1 MMKKEYH
8 YFFNESHGKYR
19 KVINFLDEKEVKYS
33 KISDCISLRIYDDDS
48 LFFQISSLFS
58 QSSIEPQITVLYSK
72 KELSEAK
79 YLRIW
84 LKKYSG
90 YPQPDE
96 VDDIKDSYI
105 NYTFDMT
112 NFCRECGSGLIQKDS
127 FYLKKSFNIE
137 KIRFG
142 GVYWIYD
149 TFFITTELRDL
160 FIKEKFTGIEF
171 IPAKNIK
178 TKQILDNVVQ
188 LKINS
193 VFPAKFKYDIEKI
206 IDCKQCKQKRDIMKM
221 DTEISASKDILKA
234 LDKDFYLSQ
243 ESHGDGLL
251 CCKSVLISN
260 RVYKF
265 FIDNKIKNICAE
277 PIKFI

>member
-8 YFFNESHGKYR
+8 YFFNECCDKRR
-19 KVINFLDEKEVKYS
+19 KIIRFLDEKKIKYS
-33 KISDCISLRIYDDDS
+33 KISDCISLSIYDDDS

-58 QSSIEPQITVLYSK
+58 QSSIEPQIRCEYSK
-72 KELSEAK
+72 KELAEAK
-79 YLRIW
+79 YLDIW
-84 LKKYSG
+84 LRRYSG
-90 YPQPDE
+90 YPQPEAID
-96 VDDIKDSYI
+96 VKNSYI
-105 NYTFDMT
+105 NYTFDIT
-112 NFCRECGSGLIQKDS
+112 NFCTDCGSGLVQNDS

-171 IPAKNIK
+171 IPVKNIK
-178 TKQILDNVVQ
+178 TKQIVDNIVQ
-188 LKINS
+188 LKINAI
-193 VFPAKFKYDIEKI
+193 FPEKLKFDTKEVIN
-206 IDCKQCKQKRDIMKM
+206 CKSCNTIKNLRKD
-221 DTEISASKDILKA
+221 DSEIFAPKEILKD

-243 ESHGDGLL
+243 EWHGAGLL
-251 CCKSVLISN
+251 CCKTVLISN

-265 FIDNKIKNICAE
+265 FIDNKIKNINAE